1 MMKLKRLWPLAALV
15 APFVLTGCGKKD
27 DTASQRQAIG
37 HAWKYETKGDT
48 KIAYI
53 GSANSVATPT
63 APDTFAVLLLN
74 SLDTGETGV
83 TIKTVGAP
91 FFCDLSDCSVTA
103 VADGGKPK
111 LWQGRMT
118 DAQDGIFIPPARRA
132 FETIKDAKKIKI
144 TVGFTPKSKQAFEF
158 DVAGLNWKT

>member
-1 MMKLKRLWPLAALV
+1 MKLRGLSLLGRALAAAMLL
-15 APFVLTGCGKKD
+15 AGCGGKD
-27 DTASQRQAIG
+27 EEVSQREKIG
-37 HAWKYETKGDT
+37 HAWRYETKGDAR
-48 KIAYI
+48 IAYI

-103 VADGGKPK
+103 AADGGKPK

-118 DAQDGIFIPPARRA
+118 DTEDGIFIPPARRA
-132 FETIKDAKKIKI
+132 FETIKDAKKLKV
-144 TVGFTPKSKQAFEF
+144 TVGLGPKTKQAFEF
-158 DVAGLNWKT
+158 DVSGLDWKI